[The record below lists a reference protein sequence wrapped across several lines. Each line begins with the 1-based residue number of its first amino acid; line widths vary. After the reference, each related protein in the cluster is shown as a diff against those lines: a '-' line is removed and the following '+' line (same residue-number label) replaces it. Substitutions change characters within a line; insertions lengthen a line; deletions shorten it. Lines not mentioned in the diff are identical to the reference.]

1 MGECLVKI
9 PSKWEDKYNAEVPT
23 AVSSKENVQTFV
35 LHPQYKQI
43 SSMAGYHQETDHSAL
58 LEIKAKITDDPLDVM
73 SSWNDTLHF
82 CEWHGVT
89 CGHRHQRVIAVDLQS
104 SMLTGSLSLHVG
116 KLRFLKQLLLQN
128 NSFLGPI
135 PSESGYLH
143 RLQYLFLSDNSFQG
157 EIPSSITGCSS
168 LVVLDVVSNRLEGQI
183 PPGIGSL
190 SKLQILQLSVNNL
203 TGTVPPSLVLLLVFV
218 SVYAF
223 CCRKRSKELITS
235 GDSEISL
242 TNLSYKCLLKA
253 TNGFSSENL
262 LGSGTFGIVYHGTLD
277 DDGKVVAIKVFKLEH
292 HGATKSFIAECEVLR
307 NIRHRNLVQVITA
320 CSSLDY
326 QGNDFKALVYE
337 YMVNGRLE
345 DWLHPEINTF
355 NGTNYAPRNLNLRQ
369 RLDIALALEYL
380 HHNCGAPVV
389 HCDLKPSNVLLD
401 DEMDVQIA

>member
-1 MGECLVKI
+1 M
-9 PSKWEDKYNAEVPT
+9 
-23 AVSSKENVQTFV
+23 
-35 LHPQYKQI
+35 
-43 SSMAGYHQETDHSAL
+43 
-58 LEIKAKITDDPLDVM
+58 
-73 SSWNDTLHF
+73 
-82 CEWHGVT
+82 
-89 CGHRHQRVIAVDLQS
+89 
-104 SMLTGSLSLHVG
+104 
-116 KLRFLKQLLLQN
+116 
-128 NSFLGPI
+128 
-135 PSESGYLH
+135 
-143 RLQYLFLSDNSFQG
+143 
-157 EIPSSITGCSS
+157 
-168 LVVLDVVSNRLEGQI
+168 
-183 PPGIGSL
+183 
-190 SKLQILQLSVNNL
+190 
-203 TGTVPPSLVLLLVFV
+203 FV

-401 DEMDVQIA
+401 DEMVAQIA